1 MTINDYIPLTLCG
14 IVIAL
19 IFIKAIVNV
28 VKKFKNISKEDKE
41 TLKLTAISLFS
52 DQKFHEFIK
61 SQINNIVK
69 DIEVYGVKFYS
80 NSEYISYMVDKLD
93 NILYDYIINNYP
105 QFSSFVTESNIK
117 IISDYILKLTG
128 IRDYPPEEISI
139 ESKTEEENIP
149 SEEEELEEDF
159 EDDSEENKFISYKTD
174 DDNDIEEDMGSE

>member
-1 MTINDYIPLTLCG
+1 MSINEYIPIILCG
-14 IVIAL
+14 IVIVL

-28 VKKFKNISKEDKE
+28 VKKFTNISKEDKE

-52 DQKFHEFIK
+52 DQKFHEFVK

-69 DIEVYGVKFYS
+69 DIEIYGIKFYS
-80 NSEYISYMVDKLD
+80 NSEYITYMVDKLD

-128 IRDYPPEEISI
+128 IKEYPPEEINI
-139 ESKTEEENIP
+139 TSKLEEENIP
-149 SEEEELEEDF
+149 SEEEELEEDSDV
-159 EDDSEENKFISYKTD
+159 ETEEYMDISNTTD
-174 DDNDIEEDMGSE
+174 DDNDIEEDNE

>member
-1 MTINDYIPLTLCG
+1 MSINEYIPIILCG
-14 IVIAL
+14 IIIVL

-28 VKKFKNISKEDKE
+28 VKKFTNISKEDKE

-52 DQKFHEFIK
+52 DQKFHEFVK

-69 DIEVYGVKFYS
+69 DIEIYGIKFYS
-80 NSEYISYMVDKLD
+80 NSEYITYMVDKLD

-128 IRDYPPEEISI
+128 IKEYPQEEINI
-139 ESKTEEENIP
+139 TSKLEEENIP
-149 SEEEELEEDF
+149 SEEEELEEDSDV
-159 EDDSEENKFISYKTD
+159 ETEEYMDISNTTD
-174 DDNDIEEDMGSE
+174 DDNDIEEDNE

>member
-1 MTINDYIPLTLCG
+1 MTINEYIPIILCG
-14 IVIAL
+14 IVIVL

-28 VKKFKNISKEDKE
+28 VKKFTNISKEDKE

-52 DQKFHEFIK
+52 DQKFHEFVK

-69 DIEVYGVKFYS
+69 DIEIYGIKFYS
-80 NSEYISYMVDKLD
+80 NSEYITYMVDKLD

-128 IRDYPPEEISI
+128 IKEYPPEEINI
-139 ESKTEEENIP
+139 TSKLEEENIP
-149 SEEEELEEDF
+149 SEEEELEEDSDV
-159 EDDSEENKFISYKTD
+159 ETEEYMDISNTTD
-174 DDNDIEEDMGSE
+174 DDNDIEEDNE

>member
-1 MTINDYIPLTLCG
+1 MSINEYIPIILCG
-14 IVIAL
+14 IVIVL

-28 VKKFKNISKEDKE
+28 VKKFTNISKEDKE

-52 DQKFHEFIK
+52 DQKFHEFVK

-69 DIEVYGVKFYS
+69 DIEIYGIKFYS
-80 NSEYISYMVDKLD
+80 NSEYITYMVDKLD

-128 IRDYPPEEISI
+128 IKEYPPEEINI
-139 ESKTEEENIP
+139 TSKLEEENIP
-149 SEEEELEEDF
+149 SEEEELEEDSDV
-159 EDDSEENKFISYKTD
+159 ETEEYIDISNTTD
-174 DDNDIEEDMGSE
+174 DDNDIEEDNE

>member
-1 MTINDYIPLTLCG
+1 MTINEYIPIILCG
-14 IVIAL
+14 IVIVL

-28 VKKFKNISKEDKE
+28 VKKFTNISKEDKE

-52 DQKFHEFIK
+52 DQKFHEFVK

-69 DIEVYGVKFYS
+69 DIEIYGIKFYS
-80 NSEYISYMVDKLD
+80 NSEYITYMVDKLD

-128 IRDYPPEEISI
+128 IKEYPPEEINI
-139 ESKTEEENIP
+139 TSKLEEENIP
-149 SEEEELEEDF
+149 SEEEELEEDSDV
-159 EDDSEENKFISYKTD
+159 ETEEYMDISNTTD
-174 DDNDIEEDMGSE
+174 DDNDIEDNE

>member
-1 MTINDYIPLTLCG
+1 MSINEYIPIILCG
-14 IVIAL
+14 IVIVL

-28 VKKFKNISKEDKE
+28 VKKFTNISKEDKE

-52 DQKFHEFIK
+52 DQKFHEFVK

-69 DIEVYGVKFYS
+69 DIEIYGIKFYS
-80 NSEYISYMVDKLD
+80 NSEYITYMVDKLD

-128 IRDYPPEEISI
+128 IKEYPPEEINI
-139 ESKTEEENIP
+139 ISKLEEENIP
-149 SEEEELEEDF
+149 SEEEELEEDSDV
-159 EDDSEENKFISYKTD
+159 ETEEYMDISNTTD
-174 DDNDIEEDMGSE
+174 DDNDIEEDNE